1 MTELFMFLSIQK
13 GHVLYKNGKVTKG
26 EIHEYLGMKM

>member
-13 GHVLYKNGKVTKG
+13 GHVLYKNGKVTKRVKFMD
-26 EIHEYLGMKM
+26 I